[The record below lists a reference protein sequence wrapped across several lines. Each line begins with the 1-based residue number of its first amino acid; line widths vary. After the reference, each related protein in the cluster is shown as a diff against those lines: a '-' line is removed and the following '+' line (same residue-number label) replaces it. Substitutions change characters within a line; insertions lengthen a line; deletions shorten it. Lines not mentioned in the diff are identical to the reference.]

1 MRGKLIKHEFKDT
14 MRLVLPMCGFI
25 AVLTPIFSLMMSLG
39 NNYDE
44 DAGAARSVVFGSGIA
59 GYFLLLFGLI
69 IITQILIVMRFYRT
83 MASTE
88 AYLTFTLPAKPGQI
102 IFAKW
107 LVAMIWYIISCIVAI
122 VSILIVLLIAT
133 PITFQNIGYALS
145 KLYEFI
151 DFSNL
156 LTILLLGLFAF
167 ISLSVSILQM
177 YASVMIGQLAR
188 THRVALSI
196 GVYLGLSQGVQIVLA
211 ILSIPFV
218 LIFPE
223 IESENIILLL
233 CCLIYGILSAAYY
246 ITTYLLTVK
255 KLNVK

>member
-1 MRGKLIKHEFKDT
+1 MLGKLIKHEFKDT
-14 MRLVLPMCGFI
+14 MRLFLPMFGFI

-44 DAGAARSVVFGSGIA
+44 EAGAALSVVFGSGIA

-69 IITQILIVMRFYRT
+69 IVTQILIVMRFYRT

-102 IFAKW
+102 VFSKW
-107 LVAMIWYIISCIVAI
+107 LVAMIWYIISCIVAV

-145 KLYEFI
+145 KMYEFI

-156 LTILLLGLFAF
+156 LTILLLGLFAL

-223 IESENIILLL
+223 IESVNIILLL
-233 CCLIYGILSAAYY
+233 CCLVYGVLSAAYY

>member
-1 MRGKLIKHEFKDT
+1 MLGKLIKHEFKDT
-14 MRLVLPMCGFI
+14 MRLFLPMFGFI

-44 DAGAARSVVFGSGIA
+44 ETGAALSVVFGSGIA

-69 IITQILIVMRFYRT
+69 IVTQILIVMRFYQT

-88 AYLTFTLPAKPGQI
+88 AYLTFTLPAKAGQI
-102 IFAKW
+102 LFAKW
-107 LVAMIWYIISCIVAI
+107 LVAMIWYIISCIVAV
-122 VSILIVLLIAT
+122 VSILVVLLIAT
-133 PITFQNIGYALS
+133 PITFQNIGYAFS
-145 KLYEFI
+145 KMYEFI

-156 LTILLLGLFAF
+156 LTILLLGLFAL

-177 YASVMIGQLAR
+177 YTSVMIGQLAR

-218 LIFPE
+218 LLFPE

-233 CCLIYGILSAAYY
+233 CCLIYGVLSAAYY

>member
-1 MRGKLIKHEFKDT
+1 MLGKLIKHEFKDT
-14 MRLVLPMCGFI
+14 MRLFLPMFGFI

-44 DAGAARSVVFGSGIA
+44 ETGAALSVVFGSGIA

-69 IITQILIVMRFYRT
+69 IVTQILIVMRFYQT

-88 AYLTFTLPAKPGQI
+88 AYLTFTLPAKAGQI
-102 IFAKW
+102 LFAKW
-107 LVAMIWYIISCIVAI
+107 LVAMIWYIISCIVAV
-122 VSILIVLLIAT
+122 VSILVVLLIAT
-133 PITFQNIGYALS
+133 PITFQNIGYAFS
-145 KLYEFI
+145 KMYEFI

-156 LTILLLGLFAF
+156 LTILLLGLFAL

-177 YASVMIGQLAR
+177 YTSVMIGQLAR

-218 LIFPE
+218 LLFPE
-223 IESENIILLL
+223 IESENIILLV
-233 CCLIYGILSAAYY
+233 CCLIYGVLSAAYY